1 MRIFVIHQVTNAELN
16 NYADI
21 ILPLPLYPVC
31 LPIPFPRD
39 MSAQIVR
46 LGWLSHSAKRNTI
59 PALCTK
65 PTTANPPEYEVKP
78 ITSVLDPAPVV
89 TLQQLQFWDWIAEYY
104 VCSIGEVYKAALPSG
119 LKLESESRVIYN
131 ALFETDEAL
140 SPREYAIID
149 FISAKKSVRYRIWL
163 RTHRVQH
170 PPVTQTVARQKCH
183 FSSTKR

>member
-21 ILPLPLYPVC
+21 ILPLPL
-31 LPIPFPRD
+31 PRLFTYSVPEN
-39 MSAQIVR
+39 MSAQIVPGSR
-46 LGWLSHSAKRNTI
+46 VVVSFGKKKYYSGIVYQTHNSK
-59 PALCTK
+59 
-65 PTTANPPEYEVKP
+65 PPEYEVKP

-149 FISAKKSVRYRIWL
+149 FISAKKICSVQDMAQEL
-163 RTHRVQH
+163 T
-170 PPVTQTVARQKCH
+170 
-183 FSSTKR
+183 